1 MMWLKRLRFLRKER
15 KRVERSRSKM
25 QFSGGSGKRGDIT
38 VARMIWG
45 KVTSVLSAFS
55 QPSSPVRL
63 SFC

>member
-1 MMWLKRLRFLRKER
+1 MMWLKRLRFRRKAR
-15 KRVERSRSKM
+15 KRVERSTPKM

-38 VARMIWG
+38 VARMILG

-55 QPSSPVRL
+55 QPSSRVRL